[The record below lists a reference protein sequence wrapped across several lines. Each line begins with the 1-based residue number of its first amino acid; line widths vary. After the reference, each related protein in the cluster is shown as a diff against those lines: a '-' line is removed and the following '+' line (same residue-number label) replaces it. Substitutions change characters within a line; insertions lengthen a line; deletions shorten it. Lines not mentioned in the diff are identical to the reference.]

1 MFALHQLRVPVT
13 DAARAEGF
21 WTALLGRGPEGTAA
35 HGGLRYHVDGL
46 ELVLVPAG
54 AEGTGAPAPG
64 SGGPLGFRLSHDD
77 LDAVLARLPDG
88 AGAAIRTH
96 ADGTRH
102 LEARDPEGN
111 LVRVD
116 WRMPER

>member
-1 MFALHQLRVPVT
+1 MFAIRQLRVPVA
-13 DAARAEGF
+13 DLVGAEGF
-21 WTALLGRGPEGTAA
+21 WTALLGHVPEGQERDGA
-35 HGGLRYHVDGL
+35 LRYHVDGID
-46 ELVLVPAG
+46 LVLVPAPATG
-54 AEGTGAPAPG
+54 AEAP
-64 SGGPLGFRLSHDD
+64 GGPLGFRLSHDD
-77 LDAVLARLPDG
+77 LDAVLARLPPD

-102 LEARDPEGN
+102 LETRDPDGN